1 MLCFY
6 ELHMA
11 IQHEAKMDKE
21 LDLRGLKCPLTF
33 VHVRLALEEM
43 AAGQLLRILV
53 DDKLASVDIPKNTAL
68 EGHRILS
75 TREIEKNLWEVQ
87 LRKRQ

>member
-1 MLCFY
+1 MGDV
-6 ELHMA
+6 
-11 IQHEAKMDKE
+11 QHDVKMDKE

-53 DDKLASVDIPKNTAL
+53 DDKLASVDIPKNAEL
-68 EGHRILS
+68 EGHLILS
-75 TREIEKNLWEVQ
+75 TRETEKNLWEIE
-87 LRKRQ
+87 LKKER